1 MSLAEQLPAGRASF
15 SEVFAEALRGRPCSV
30 AGLGDHP
37 EELPVH
43 RWRRDADADDLELL
57 EHCEGP
63 TLDLGC
69 GPGRLTAAL
78 ASIGHVTLGID
89 VVGEAVDQTQARG
102 ASALRRDVFDRLPGE
117 GRWHT
122 VLLAD
127 GNVGIG
133 GDPLILLR
141 RARQLAV
148 ANGRVVVEVAGPGV
162 APASRWAVL
171 ECDGVRSAQFRWAT
185 VGTDDIGELAAAAGF
200 GRADVRR
207 VGERRWCAVLRMMEG

>member
-1 MSLAEQLPAGRASF
+1 MT
-15 SEVFAEALRGRPCSV
+15 
-30 AGLGDHP
+30 GLGDEP

-43 RWRRDADADDLELL
+43 RWRRDADDDDLALL
-57 EHCEGP
+57 GHCEGH

-78 ASIGHVTLGID
+78 ARLGHVTLGID
-89 VVGEAVDQTQARG
+89 VVREAVDQTQARG

-133 GDPLILLR
+133 GDPLALLR
-141 RARQLAV
+141 RGPAAGG
-148 ANGRVVVEVAGPGV
+148 ATGRVVVELAGPGV
-162 APASRWAVL
+162 PPSSRWAVL
-171 ECDGVRSAQFRWAT
+171 ECDGVRSAPFRWST
-185 VGTDDIGELAAAAGF
+185 VGIDDVAEVARAAGL
-200 GRADVRR
+200 GRVELHP
-207 VGERRWCAVLRMMEG
+207 VGEHRWCAVLRSA